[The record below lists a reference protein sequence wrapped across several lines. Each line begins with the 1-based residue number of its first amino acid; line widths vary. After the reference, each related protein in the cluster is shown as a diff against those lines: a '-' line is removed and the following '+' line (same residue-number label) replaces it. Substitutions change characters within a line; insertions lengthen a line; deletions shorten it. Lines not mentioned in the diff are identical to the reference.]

1 MSDKVFNR
9 AMALQCLLGLV
20 VVGLD
25 LWYWRP

>member
-9 AMALQCLLGLV
+9 AMALLWLVGLV